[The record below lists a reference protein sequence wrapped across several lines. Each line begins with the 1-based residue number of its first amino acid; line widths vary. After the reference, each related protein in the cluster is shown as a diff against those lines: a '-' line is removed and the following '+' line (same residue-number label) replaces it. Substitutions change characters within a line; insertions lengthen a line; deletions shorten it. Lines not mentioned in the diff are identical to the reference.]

1 MTNTNETPIIISIEG
16 NIGSGK
22 STLVEH
28 LKKRFGN
35 DPKICFLDEPIAVWN
50 TITDRDGNTM
60 LEKYYDNQ
68 YKYAF
73 SFQMM
78 AYISR
83 LSILKKALKENY
95 DIIITERSTYTD
107 YEVFAKMLYD
117 SKKIEDVEYAI
128 YMKWF
133 HEFLE
138 ELPPIRLVYVKTDP
152 KIAFGRVQTRGR
164 KGEII
169 ELSYLEECHK
179 YHEKWLNEVKLSEM
193 PTLVINANYDTK
205 ENPYIILEWISD
217 IKELMYRK

>member
-1 MTNTNETPIIISIEG
+1 MTNTEETPIIISIEG

-28 LKKRFGN
+28 LKNRFGN
-35 DPKICFLDEPIAVWN
+35 NPKICFLDEPIAVWN

-60 LEKYYDNQ
+60 IEKYYDNQ

-95 DIIITERSTYTD
+95 DVIITERSIYTD
-107 YEVFAKMLYD
+107 CEVFAKMLYD
-117 SKKIEDVEYAI
+117 NKKIEDVEYAI

-138 ELPPIRLVYVKTDP
+138 ELPPIKVVYLRTDP
-152 KIAFGRVQTRGR
+152 EIAFVRVNLRGR
-164 KGEII
+164 KGENI
-169 ELSYLEECHK
+169 ELSYLKECHK
-179 YHEKWLNEVKLSEM
+179 YHEKWLNNVELSEM
-193 PTLVINANYDTK
+193 HTLVLNANHDTIK
-205 ENPYIILEWISD
+205 EQHLIFEWIYD
-217 IKELMYRK
+217 IEEFMYNE